1 MTLTPPLA
9 AKFIAR
15 DERWFFTGPTS
26 RRRELRFLWTV
37 LRGFLHEFRGLH
49 FVGSCVTVFAAA
61 RVAED
66 SPSYALARQLG
77 TGLGRQG
84 FTVLTG

>member
-1 MTLTPPLA
+1 MSVGFSP
-9 AKFIAR
+9 
-15 DERWFFTGPTS
+15 GPAT
-26 RRRELRFLWTV
+26 RRRV
-37 LRGFLHEFRGLH
+37 LHEFRGLH
-49 FVGSCVTVFAAA
+49 FLGPCVTVFGAA

-77 TGLGRQG
+77 TGQSRQG